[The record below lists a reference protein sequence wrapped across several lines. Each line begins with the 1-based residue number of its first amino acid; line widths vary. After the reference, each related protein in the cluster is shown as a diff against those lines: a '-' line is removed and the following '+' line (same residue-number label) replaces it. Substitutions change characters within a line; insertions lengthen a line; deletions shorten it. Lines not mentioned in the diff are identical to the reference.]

1 MRNLFM
7 MECKKTARGVLYWLY
22 VLALF
27 FAGIRRF
34 DAAVEGE
41 LRQKDDPSSVFYTA
55 PDGIYA
61 GDSGRLSDA
70 EMQENMMAGAAARL
84 LDSYRNNA
92 YEYYPFGYVKTK
104 TLSEEGQRIILSYLE
119 ELTGMS
125 EEAINGAAGEDSA
138 EDFQISGGGAFIFEP
153 GQGNTNENG
162 QFVIEP
168 GNWQYTENNADITG
182 ASENP
187 ESGFEIRVTFG
198 RFNEIM
204 GEVDAMIGRNSYFSQ
219 EMLTLYYCGN
229 DMEESPITGQQHRE
243 FYEGDHVTGAFAR
256 YYCDSIS
263 LVVLGLP
270 ALVVIELMMR
280 DKSRKMQALVYPR
293 TVSGIRLVCTRFA
306 ASVCMV
312 MLPVLIFPI
321 KPLVMLVRFC
331 MEAGVQPDVFAF
343 AKYALLWIL
352 PTVLL
357 VMAIGMFMTVLTD
370 NYSGILCAG
379 LLWLAGR
386 PSIGKIAGGNYDL
399 FDLIIRHN
407 TLKGYGRMMENIRML
422 VLNRAAIS
430 SMAFVFVALSVAVYE
445 ARRKGVGIFENR
457 KLFICFRSEHPHEL

>member
-1 MRNLFM
+1 MMSLFM

-22 VLALF
+22 ILALF
-27 FAGIRRF
+27 FVCIRQF
-34 DAAVEGE
+34 DAAVEDE
-41 LRQKDDPSSVFYTA
+41 LRGKDDPTSVFYTA
-55 PDGIYA
+55 PDGIYT
-61 GDSGRLSDA
+61 GDSERLSDV

-84 LDSYRNNA
+84 LDSYRNDT

-104 TLSEEGQRIILSYLE
+104 TMSGEEQRRILSFLV

-125 EEAINGAAGEDSA
+125 EEAINGAAGKDGT
-138 EDFQISGGGAFIFEP
+138 EDFRISGGGAFVFEP
-153 GQGNTNENG
+153 GQGGMNESG
-162 QFVIEP
+162 QYVIEP
-168 GNWQYTENNADITG
+168 GDWKYTEDNADITG
-182 ASENP
+182 ASEN
-187 ESGFEIRVTFG
+187 SKNGFERVAFD
-198 RFNEIM
+198 RFRKIM
-204 GEVDAMIGRNSYFSQ
+204 GAVDGMIGKNSYFSQ

-229 DMEESPITGQQHRE
+229 DMDESPVTEQHHRE

-293 TVSGIRLVCTRFA
+293 TVLGIRLVCIRFA

-312 MLPVLIFPI
+312 MLPVLILPV
-321 KPLVMLVRFC
+321 KSLVTLVRLC
-331 MEAGVQPDVFAF
+331 MEAGVRPDVFAF

-357 VMAIGMFMTVLTD
+357 VMAVGMFLTILTE
-370 NYSGILCAG
+370 NYSGILVSG

-386 PSIGKIAGGNYDL
+386 PSIGKLAGGNYDL

-407 TLKGYGRMMENIRML
+407 TLKGYGRMMENIHML
-422 VLNRAAIS
+422 VLNRVFIS
-430 SMAFVFVALSVAVYE
+430 GMAFVLLAFSVVVYD

-457 KLFICFRSEHPHEL
+457 KLFNCFMGERSHEL

>member
-1 MRNLFM
+1 M

-27 FAGIRRF
+27 LVSIRRF
-34 DAAVEGE
+34 DAAVEDE
-41 LRQKDDPSSVFYTA
+41 LRGKDDPSSVFYTA
-55 PDGIYA
+55 TDGIYA

-84 LDSYRNNA
+84 LDSYHNNA

-104 TLSEEGQRIILSYLE
+104 TMSKEGQRMILSYLE

-125 EEAINGAAGEDSA
+125 EETINGTAVEDGA
-138 EDFQISGGGAFIFEP
+138 EDFHISGGGAFVFEP
-153 GQGNTNENG
+153 GQGSMNENG
-162 QFVIEP
+162 QYVIEP
-168 GNWQYTENNADITG
+168 GDWKYIQNNADITDI
-182 ASENP
+182 SPNP
-187 ESGFEIRVTFG
+187 ESSFVKVSFG
-198 RFNEIM
+198 RFQEIM
-204 GEVDAMIGRNSYFSQ
+204 GEVDAMIGRNSYFGK
-219 EMLTLYYCGN
+219 EMLELYYCGN
-229 DMEESPITGQQHRE
+229 DMEKSPITGQQHRE

-270 ALVVIELMMR
+270 ALVVIELMMK
-280 DKSRKMQALVYPR
+280 DKNRKMQALVYQR

-321 KPLVMLVRFC
+321 KSLVTLVRSC
-331 MEAGVQPDVFAF
+331 MKAGVQPDVFAF
-343 AKYALLWIL
+343 VKYSLLWIL
-352 PTVLL
+352 PTILL
-357 VMAIGMFMTVLTD
+357 VMAIGLFMTVLTE
-370 NYSGILCAG
+370 NYAGILCVG

-407 TLKGYGRMMENIRML
+407 TLKGYGRMMESFRIL
-422 VLNRAAIS
+422 VLNRAVIS
-430 SMAFVFVALSVAVYE
+430 GMAFLLVALSVVVYE

-457 KLFICFRSEHPHEL
+457 KLFIGIRSEHPHEL

>member
-1 MRNLFM
+1 MMRLFL

-22 VLALF
+22 VLALLF
-27 FAGIRRF
+27 VSIRRF
-34 DAAVEGE
+34 DTAVESE
-41 LRQKDDPSSVFYTA
+41 LRGKDDPSSVFYTA

-84 LDSYRNNA
+84 LDSYRRNA

-104 TLSEEGQRIILSYLE
+104 TLSKEGQRIILSYLE

-125 EEAINGAAGEDSA
+125 EEAINGTAVEDGA
-138 EDFQISGGGAFIFEP
+138 EDFQIFGGGAFVFEP
-153 GQGNTNENG
+153 GQGSVNENG
-162 QFVIEP
+162 QYVIEP
-168 GNWQYTENNADITG
+168 GDWKYIENNADITG
-182 ASENP
+182 ESENP
-187 ESGFEIRVTFG
+187 ESSFEKVTFD
-198 RFNEIM
+198 RFQEIM
-204 GEVDAMIGRNSYFSQ
+204 GEVDAMIGRNSYFSK
-219 EMLTLYYCGN
+219 EMLALYYYGN
-229 DMEESPITGQQHRE
+229 DMEESPVTEQQHRE

-270 ALVVIELMMR
+270 ALVVIELMMK
-280 DKSRKMQALVYPR
+280 DKNRRMQALVYQR
-293 TVSGIRLVCTRFA
+293 TVSGGRLVCIRFA

-321 KPLVMLVRFC
+321 KPLVPLVRFC

-343 AKYALLWIL
+343 AKYVLLWIL

-357 VMAIGMFMTVLTD
+357 VMAIGMFLTILTE
-370 NYSGILCAG
+370 NYSGILIAG

-386 PSIGKIAGGNYDL
+386 PSVGKIAGGNYDL

-407 TLKGYGRMMENIRML
+407 TLKGYGRMVQNFRML
-422 VLNRAAIS
+422 VLNRAVIS
-430 SMAFVFVALSVAVYE
+430 GMAFLLVALSVVVYE

-457 KLFICFRSEHPHEL
+457 KLFDCFRGEHLHEL

>member
-1 MRNLFM
+1 MRALFR

-27 FAGIRRF
+27 SVSIRRF
-34 DAAVEGE
+34 DAVVDSE
-41 LRQKDDPSSVFYTA
+41 LRGKDDPSSVFYSA
-55 PDGIYA
+55 SDGIYD

-70 EMQENMMAGAAARL
+70 EMQENMMAGATARL
-84 LDSYRNNA
+84 LDSYRRNA

-104 TLSEEGQRIILSYLE
+104 TMSIEGQRVILSYLE

-125 EEAINGAAGEDSA
+125 EEAINGAAEEDDT
-138 EDFQISGGGAFIFEP
+138 EDFRISGGGAFVFEP
-153 GQGNTNENG
+153 GQGSINENG
-162 QFVIEP
+162 QYVIEP
-168 GNWQYTENNADITG
+168 GDWNYIENNGNILGIT
-182 ASENP
+182 ENP
-187 ESGFEIRVTFG
+187 ENGFEKVAFD
-198 RFNEIM
+198 RFREIM

-219 EMLTLYYCGN
+219 EMLALYYCGN

-263 LVVLGLP
+263 LVVLGVP

-280 DKSRKMQALVYPR
+280 DKKRKMQALVYQR
-293 TVSGIRLVCTRFA
+293 TVPGIKLVCTRFA

-321 KPLVMLVRFC
+321 KSLVTLVRFC

-343 AKYALLWIL
+343 AKYSLLWTL

-357 VMAIGMFMTVLTD
+357 VMAIGLFITILTE
-370 NYSGILCAG
+370 NYSGILIAG

-407 TLKGYGRMMENIRML
+407 TLKGYGRMMENFRML
-422 VLNRAAIS
+422 VLNRVIIF
-430 SMAFVFVALSVAVYE
+430 SMAFLLVALSVVVYE

-457 KLFICFRSEHPHEL
+457 KLFNCFRGEHPHEL

>member
-1 MRNLFM
+1 MMRLFL

-27 FAGIRRF
+27 FVSIRQF
-34 DAAVEGE
+34 DAVVEDE
-41 LRQKDDPSSVFYTA
+41 LRRKDDPASVFYTA
-55 PDGIYA
+55 SDGIYA
-61 GDSGRLSDA
+61 GDSERLSEV

-84 LDSYRNNA
+84 LDSYRKNA
-92 YEYYPFGYVKTK
+92 YEYYPFGYIKTK
-104 TLSEEGQRIILSYLE
+104 TLSGEEQRIILSYLE

-125 EEAINGAAGEDSA
+125 EEAINGETGEDSA
-138 EDFQISGGGAFIFEP
+138 EDFQISGGGAFVFEP
-153 GQGNTNENG
+153 GQGSMNENG
-162 QFVIEP
+162 QFVIGP
-168 GNWQYTENNADITG
+168 GDWKYTENNDDIAG
-182 ASENP
+182 ASQNP
-187 ESGFEIRVTFG
+187 ESGFEKVTFD
-198 RFNEIM
+198 RFQEIM
-204 GEVDAMIGRNSYFSQ
+204 GEVDAMIGCNSYFSQ
-219 EMLTLYYCGN
+219 EMLALYYCGN
-229 DMEESPITGQQHRE
+229 DMEESPVTEQQHRE
-243 FYEGDHVTGAFAR
+243 FYERDHVTGAFAR

-263 LVVLGLP
+263 LMVLGLP

-293 TVSGIRLVCTRFA
+293 TVPGIRLVCIRFA

-321 KPLVMLVRFC
+321 KSLVTLVGFC

-343 AKYALLWIL
+343 VKYALLWIL

-357 VMAIGMFMTVLTD
+357 VMAVGMFLTILTQ
-370 NYSGILCAG
+370 NYSGILVTG

-407 TLKGYGRMMENIRML
+407 TLKGYGRMMENFQML
-422 VLNRAAIS
+422 VLNRAVIS
-430 SMAFVFVALSVAVYE
+430 SVAFLLVALSVTVYE
-445 ARRKGVGIFENR
+445 ARRKGGGIFENR
-457 KLFICFRSEHPHEL
+457 KLFNGFRGKHPREL

>member
-1 MRNLFM
+1 MSNLFLL
-7 MECKKTARGVLYWLY
+7 ECKKTARRVLYWLY

-27 FAGIRRF
+27 FVSIRRF
-34 DAAVEGE
+34 DAAVESE
-41 LRQKDDPSSVFYTA
+41 LRRKDDPSSVFYTA
-55 PDGIYA
+55 PGGIYT
-61 GDSGRLSDA
+61 GDSERLSDA
-70 EMQENMMAGAAARL
+70 KMQENMMAGAAARL
-84 LDSYRNNA
+84 LDSYRKNA

-104 TLSEEGQRIILSYLE
+104 TLSKDGQRIILSYLE

-125 EEAINGAAGEDSA
+125 EEAINGAAGEDSI
-138 EDFQISGGGAFIFEP
+138 EDFQISGGGAFVFEP
-153 GQGNTNENG
+153 GQGSMNESG
-162 QFVIEP
+162 QYVIEP
-168 GNWQYTENNADITG
+168 GDWKYTENGADIAG
-182 ASENP
+182 ASENS
-187 ESGFEIRVTFG
+187 ENGFEKVTFD
-198 RFNEIM
+198 RFQEIM
-204 GEVDAMIGRNSYFSQ
+204 GEVDAMIGRSSYFSK

-229 DMEESPITGQQHRE
+229 DMEESPVTGQQHRE

-263 LVVLGLP
+263 LVALGLP
-270 ALVVIELMMR
+270 ALVMIELMMR
-280 DKSRKMQALVYPR
+280 DKSRRMQALVYLR
-293 TVSGIRLVCTRFA
+293 RVSGIRLVCTRFA

-321 KPLVMLVRFC
+321 KSMVTLVQFC

-357 VMAIGMFMTVLTD
+357 VMSIGLFLTIFTE
-370 NYSGILCAG
+370 NYSGILIAG

-407 TLKGYGRMMENIRML
+407 TLKGYGRMMENFRML
-422 VLNRAAIS
+422 VLNRAVIS
-430 SMAFVFVALSVAVYE
+430 GMAFGLVALSVVVYE
-445 ARRKGVGIFENR
+445 ARRKGAGIFENR
-457 KLFICFRSEHPHEL
+457 KLFNSFKGEHPHEL

>member
-7 MECKKTARGVLYWLY
+7 MECKKTARGILYWLY

-27 FAGIRRF
+27 IVSIRRF
-34 DAAVEGE
+34 DTLVEGE
-41 LRQKDDPSSVFYTA
+41 LRGKDDPSSVFYTA
-55 PDGIYA
+55 LDGIYA
-61 GDSGRLSDA
+61 GDSERLSEV
-70 EMQENMMAGAAARL
+70 EMQKNMMAGAAARL
-84 LDSYRNNA
+84 LDSYRRNT

-104 TLSEEGQRIILSYLE
+104 TLSGEEQRIILSYLE

-125 EEAINGAAGEDSA
+125 EEAINGETGEDSA
-138 EDFQISGGGAFIFEP
+138 EDFQISGGGAFVFEP
-153 GQGNTNENG
+153 EQGSMNENG

-168 GNWQYTENNADITG
+168 GDWKYTENSADIAG
-182 ASENP
+182 ASQDP
-187 ESGFEIRVTFG
+187 ESGFEKVTFD
-198 RFNEIM
+198 RFQEIM

-219 EMLTLYYCGN
+219 EMLALYYCGN
-229 DMEESPITGQQHRE
+229 DMEESPVTERQHRE

-270 ALVVIELMMR
+270 ALVMIELMMR

-293 TVSGIRLVCTRFA
+293 AVPSIRLVCTRFA

-321 KPLVMLVRFC
+321 KSLVTLIRFC
-331 MEAGVQPDVFAF
+331 METGVQPDVFAF
-343 AKYALLWIL
+343 IKYVFLWIL
-352 PTVLL
+352 PTVLF
-357 VMAIGMFMTVLTD
+357 VMAIGMFLTILTG
-370 NYSGILCAG
+370 NYSGILITG

-422 VLNRAAIS
+422 VLNRAVIS
-430 SMAFVFVALSVAVYE
+430 GAAFLLVILSAAVYE
-445 ARRKGVGIFENR
+445 TRRKGGGIFEDR
-457 KLFICFRSEHPHEL
+457 KLFNGFWGEHPHEL

>member
-1 MRNLFM
+1 MKNLFL

-27 FAGIRRF
+27 FVSIRQF

-41 LRQKDDPSSVFYTA
+41 LRGKDNPSSVFYTA

-61 GDSGRLSDA
+61 GDSERLSDA

-84 LDSYRNNA
+84 LDSYRKNA

-104 TLSEEGQRIILSYLE
+104 TLSKEGQRVILSYLE

-125 EEAINGAAGEDSA
+125 EEAINGTAEEDGA
-138 EDFQISGGGAFIFEP
+138 EDFQISGSGAFVFEP
-153 GQGNTNENG
+153 GQGSMNESG
-162 QFVIEP
+162 QYVIEP
-168 GNWQYTENNADITG
+168 GDWKYIQNNADITDV
-182 ASENP
+182 SQNP
-187 ESGFEIRVTFG
+187 ESSFLKVSFG
-198 RFNEIM
+198 RFQEIM
-204 GEVDAMIGRNSYFSQ
+204 GEVDAMIGRNSYFSK

-229 DMEESPITGQQHRE
+229 DMEESPVTEQQHKE

-256 YYCDSIS
+256 YYCDNIS
-263 LVVLGLP
+263 LVILGLP
-270 ALVVIELMMR
+270 ALVMIELMMK
-280 DKSRKMQALVYPR
+280 DKNRKMQALVYQR
-293 TVSGIRLVCTRFA
+293 TVSGRRLVCTRFA

-321 KPLVMLVRFC
+321 KSLVTLVRFC
-331 MEAGVQPDVFAF
+331 IEAGVQPDVLAF
-343 AKYALLWIL
+343 TKYALLWIL

-357 VMAIGMFMTVLTD
+357 VMAIELFLTILTE
-370 NYSGILCAG
+370 NYSGILIAG

-407 TLKGYGRMMENIRML
+407 TLRGYGRMMENFRML
-422 VLNRAAIS
+422 VLNRAVIS
-430 SMAFVFVALSVAVYE
+430 SMAFLLVALSVVVYE

-457 KLFICFRSEHPHEL
+457 KLFNCFRGEHSHEL